1 MFDVA
6 PLDGTED
13 VSAGHISLALDN
25 TSGGMAVAAL
35 LKADLIS
42 PTAELACDST
52 ELIRPSSS
60 GGTSST
66 SDKCIERGLS
76 WALDNMNSKGVTLS
90 VDFIMSE
97 CVCLNTTC
105 KFLLAKWRIVAI
117 RKDGPS
123 EREVLLI

>member
-1 MFDVA
+1 MLEAA
-6 PLDGTED
+6 PLDGTGD

-66 SDKCIERGLS
+66 SDKFIERGLF
-76 WALDNMNSKGVTLS
+76 WALDNMNSKEVTRS

-97 CVCLNTTC
+97 CLCLDTNVISCLPMVDCRCT
-105 KFLLAKWRIVAI
+105 
-117 RKDGPS
+117 
-123 EREVLLI
+123 